1 MRVKLIGKC
10 GVDSGTL
17 LIVDPCYIK
26 SLDSDE
32 ERFADF
38 SIDPMRDEGNI
49 YQAIDAS
56 EGRTASPVCSDLA
69 VATTTGYGDGYYNVY
84 AIVADTIDTEGWGT
98 RVLGIFVDFDDTE
111 SVGAIES
118 IEDYV
123 RFVNEQRKSLAKGF
137 SH

>member
-1 MRVKLIGKC
+1 MKVRLIGKC

-26 SLDSDE
+26 YLDSDE

-38 SIDPMRDEGNI
+38 SVDPMRDEGNI

-69 VATTTGYGDGYYNVY
+69 VATTTGYGDGYYNAVSY
-84 AIVADTIDTEGWGT
+84 THLTLPTKRIV
-98 RVLGIFVDFDDTE
+98 
-111 SVGAIES
+111 
-118 IEDYV
+118 
-123 RFVNEQRKSLAKGF
+123 
-137 SH
+137 